1 MPISTKVL
9 MRLLALV
16 FVLGFLI
23 YAAPGGKVFH
33 GPQAG
38 TVSEDAAD

>member
-1 MPISTKVL
+1 MPVSTKVVL
-9 MRLLALV
+9 RLLALV

-23 YAAPGGKVFH
+23 YAAPGGEVFQ

-38 TVSEDAAD
+38 TLDAVAQD